1 MSELQDMK
9 NLKKLS
15 VSQFNPLE
23 KISTPAV
30 IAKLNRLGISRPE
43 DLLVFF
49 PIRYEDET
57 QIFEIMDAPE
67 REPVQIEVTVI
78 QAKVEFRPR
87 RQLVVTVEDCSGRAV
102 LRFLHFYPS
111 QQRALEPGSRIRAL
125 GELRTGRQRIR
136 EMVHPKC
143 KKIVEHDQLPSTLTP
158 IYATTKG
165 LTQPA
170 IRKAVMRAFEVVAQ
184 ADTLSSKQLNDLGLP
199 RFSDAVTTLHRPTSD
214 IDQSLLKDRR
224 GPLWARVSFDELLAQ
239 QLIMRQNYNKR
250 EKYTAPVMQP
260 DSSRTKKF
268 LAMLEFDLTTAQKN
282 AFSEIQADMSNRIPM
297 RRLLQGD
304 VGSGKT
310 VVSALAALQAI
321 EAGYQVALMVP
332 TEILSEQHFKKIEGW
347 LTVLG
352 IKVERLTGSMGK
364 KDRVLIRDNIKSGLA
379 QIVVGTHALFQSE
392 VAFKNLGLV
401 IIDEQHRFGVK
412 QRLALIDKGADRMN
426 QTHQLMMSATP
437 IPRSLAMSFFGDLDV
452 SVIDELPPGRI
463 PITTKLVNNSRR
475 QEVFER
481 VKDTCHLGQQVYWV
495 CPLIEES
502 ETLQLETALET
513 FKVIQ
518 DEFPNLRIGVVHGR
532 MKGHDKSKIM
542 QEFSEGDVHLLVA
555 TSVIEVGVDVPN
567 ATVMVIENAE
577 RMGLSQLHQLRGR
590 IGRGSA
596 ASTCILLYS
605 AKLTDTAR
613 LRLKIIYENIDGF
626 EVARA
631 DLELR
636 GPGEVLGARQSGM
649 PMLRYADLERDSDLL
664 EKAERMASDFLL
676 NQPAQA
682 RQHIER
688 WYGSREKLVEV

>member
-1 MSELQDMK
+1 MK
-9 NLKKLS
+9 NSKKLS

-57 QIFEIMDAPE
+57 QIFEIMGAPE

-87 RQLVVTVEDCSGRAV
+87 RQLVVTVEDCSGRAI

-170 IRKAVMRAFEVVAQ
+170 IRKAVMRAFEVVVQ
-184 ADTLSSKQLNDLGLP
+184 ADTLSSRQLNDLGLP

-268 LAMLEFDLTTAQKN
+268 LAMLEFDLTKAQKN

-392 VAFKNLGLV
+392 VVFKNLGLV

-542 QEFSEGDVHLLVA
+542 QEFSKGDVHLLVA

-649 PMLRYADLERDSDLL
+649 PMLRYADLERDTDLL
-664 EKAERMASDFLL
+664 EKAERMASEFLL

>member
-1 MSELQDMK
+1 MK
-9 NLKKLS
+9 NSKKLS

-57 QIFEIMDAPE
+57 QIFEIMGAPE

-87 RQLVVTVEDCSGRAV
+87 RQLVVTVEDCSGRAI

-170 IRKAVMRAFEVVAQ
+170 IRKAVMRAFEVVVQ
-184 ADTLSSKQLNDLGLP
+184 ADTLSSRQLNDLGLP

-268 LAMLEFDLTTAQKN
+268 LAMLEFDLTKAQKN

-392 VAFKNLGLV
+392 VVFKNLGLV

-452 SVIDELPPGRI
+452 SVIDELPPGRM

-542 QEFSEGDVHLLVA
+542 QEFSKGDVHLLVA

-649 PMLRYADLERDSDLL
+649 PMLRYADLERDTDLL
-664 EKAERMASDFLL
+664 EKAERMASEFLL